1 MSATRGDVI
10 FIDASFAFCDA
21 VTGLVIPIPPR
32 RTGRASRSLIS
43 LEHAGCPVKAGSR
56 WC

>member
-1 MSATRGDVI
+1 MSATRGDVT

-21 VTGLVIPIPPR
+21 VTGLVIPIPPV

-43 LEHAGCPVKAGSR
+43 LEHAG
-56 WC
+56 WHN